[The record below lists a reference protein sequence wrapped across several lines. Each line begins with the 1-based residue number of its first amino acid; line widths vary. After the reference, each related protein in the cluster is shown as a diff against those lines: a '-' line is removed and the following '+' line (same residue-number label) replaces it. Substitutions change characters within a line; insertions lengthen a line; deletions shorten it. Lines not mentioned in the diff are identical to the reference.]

1 MRWTPLFALFLAAH
15 ICSAVATAAPTHA
28 YVDIPCCE
36 LMGSMLWFIT
46 VKDGFMECEE
56 SECMNR
62 GLIWL
67 FLSESGS
74 LGHVAANGTALRMH
88 MRSDETQVYA
98 DMLAWSFI
106 GRCFTGGREDDK
118 AHYNFDTISQ
128 TMTARRPWCEF
139 QRSMYVVMLLVIIT
153 VLVFSMGLSVLE
165 SQERQTVAPTPRPRA
180 GRVRHALQARARL
193 ARPPGSTLRALTRP
207 PRGPG
212 TRGAASAACCA
223 RARGASG

>member
-1 MRWTPLFALFLAAH
+1 MRRTPLFALFLAAH
-15 ICSAVATAAPTHA
+15 ICGAVATAAPTHA

-36 LMGSMLWFIT
+36 LMGSMLRFIT

-62 GLIWL
+62 GLIRL

-88 MRSDETQVYA
+88 TRSDATQVYA

-106 GRCFTGGREDDK
+106 SRCFTGGREDDK
-118 AHYNFDTISQ
+118 AHYDFDTISQ
-128 TMTARRPWCEF
+128 TMTARRPRCEF

-165 SQERQTVAPTPRPRA
+165 SQERQAVAPVPAVPALAVSGTLFRRGLA
-180 GRVRHALQARARL
+180 SRVRLG
-193 ARPPGSTLRALTRP
+193 PPFEL
-207 PRGPG
+207 
-212 TRGAASAACCA
+212 
-223 RARGASG
+223 

>member
-1 MRWTPLFALFLAAH
+1 MHRTPQLALLLAALV
-15 ICSAVATAAPTHA
+15 CGGADTAAPTHA

-36 LMGSMLWFIT
+36 LINSMLWFIT
-46 VKDGFMECEE
+46 VKDGFMQCEE

-62 GLIWL
+62 GLVRL

-88 MRSDETQVYA
+88 TRSDATQAYA

-106 GRCFTGGREDDK
+106 SRCFTGGREDDK
-118 AHYNFDTISQ
+118 AHYDFDTISQ
-128 TMTARRPWCEF
+128 TMTARRPRCEF

-165 SQERQTVAPTPRPRA
+165 SQEQQAAAPVSAPPLLTVSATLFRRGLA
-180 GRVRHALQARARL
+180 SRVRLG
-193 ARPPGSTLRALTRP
+193 PPFEL
-207 PRGPG
+207 
-212 TRGAASAACCA
+212 
-223 RARGASG
+223 